1 MAAWLTTSWLQ
12 LSGLKMQ
19 ITKEFLESEIRDLET
34 EAQKAQNFLVQ
45 AQGTIQ
51 AYKMLL
57 NRLDAPEQQDGT
69 DIT

>member
-1 MAAWLTTSWLQ
+1 
-12 LSGLKMQ
+12 MQ

-57 NRLDAPEQQDGT
+57 NRLDAPEQQDVT
-69 DIT
+69 DNT

>member
-1 MAAWLTTSWLQ
+1 
-12 LSGLKMQ
+12 MQ

-57 NRLDAPEQQDGT
+57 NRLDAPEQQHD
-69 DIT
+69 DAV